1 MATTET
7 RGAFLN
13 RLRLVAIDATC
24 FDVPDSEENAR
35 VFGRPSSRPGSKSA
49 FPILGSG

>member
-24 FDVPDSEENAR
+24 FDVPDSEENTN
-35 VFGRPSSRPGSKSA
+35 SNQENESEEDSA
-49 FPILGSG
+49 